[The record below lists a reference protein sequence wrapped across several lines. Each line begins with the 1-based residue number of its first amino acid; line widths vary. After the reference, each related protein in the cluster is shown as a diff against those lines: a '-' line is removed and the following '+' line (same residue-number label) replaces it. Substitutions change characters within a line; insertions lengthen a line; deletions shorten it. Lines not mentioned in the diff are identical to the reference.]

1 MAATT
6 LKRFFSGGV
15 PVALL
20 FALLLASLYLMSN
33 ATQNSEQFGRIY
45 ILLFVI
51 NVVELLILAGLIGV
65 NLGTLIRQRRNR
77 ATGSRLTTRLVVMFV
92 VLAVAPA
99 SILYYFSF
107 DFIRRGIDS
116 WFDVRV
122 QEAMDDAM
130 ELSRTALDWRIIDV
144 QRQTKQIAEDISE
157 TTPSLAQLTLDELR
171 FRSAAAEILVLNQ
184 QGTPVI
190 RSPRT
195 PQDTLGPE
203 LDRVIMA
210 QLRQGLTYV
219 GIEPGQDAGQ
229 DQYARVVVNLPEP
242 GATGGAMLQAIFP
255 VPERLGAL
263 TERVQSAYTKYE
275 RLEFLRGPLKFSFTL
290 TLSLVLLLSCFT
302 AVWLA
307 FYSARRLVA
316 PIRILAIGTRAVA
329 AGDYHRHLPEESL
342 AQDELGFLVKSFNTM
357 THRIAT
363 AQDQARLSQQTAEN
377 QKAYLETVLGHLSSG
392 VLTYTTS
399 ATLRTVNPAAE
410 KILGV
415 PMQGRQG
422 TCLDELAAEHR
433 HLRKFVEVL
442 KTKFSDECASWQAQV
457 MLFGLEGRQVL
468 MCRGACLPAPRPEDA
483 GYVVVFDD
491 ITALIQAQ
499 RDAAWGEV
507 ARRLAHE
514 IKNPLTPIQLSAERL
529 RHRYLNTMAAEERS
543 LMDRCTH
550 TIVQQVEAMKKM
562 VKAFSD
568 YARPPKLEIAPLK
581 FNDVVMEVVELYRHG
596 RSPLVVNAHLD
607 PRIGLVDADSGRL
620 RQLLHNLIKN
630 AVEAMADEDRPKVT
644 VITRLQV
651 TDELHALELSVCD
664 NGPGIPEDMLGR
676 LFEPYVSAKPKGS
689 GLGLAIVKKIVE
701 EHHGVIWVENVV
713 TGGAKFALR
722 LPLRAGS
729 RTGAATQTM
738 QNHDQKGMLQ

>member
-1 MAATT
+1 MA
-6 LKRFFSGGV
+6 V
-15 PVALL
+15 L

-45 ILLFVI
+45 ILLFVV
-51 NVVELLILAGLIGV
+51 NVIELLILAGLIGV

-99 SILYYFSF
+99 SVLYYFSF

-130 ELSRTALDWRIIDV
+130 ELSRTALDWRILDA
-144 QRQTKQIAEDISE
+144 QRQTKQIAEDISD
-157 TTPSLAQLTLDELR
+157 TTSSLMQLTLDELR
-171 FRSAAAEILVLNQ
+171 YRSGAAQIVVLNDE
-184 QGTPVI
+184 GTAIGGSPAGRHSAPGPV
-190 RSPRT
+190 
-195 PQDTLGPE
+195 
-203 LDRVIMA
+203 LDRVVMA
-210 QLRQGLTYV
+210 QLQQALTYV
-219 GIEPGQDAGQ
+219 GIEPGPEAGESH
-229 DQYARVVVNLPEP
+229 YARVVVNLPEP
-242 GATGGAMLQAIFP
+242 SVTGGVMLQAMYSL
-255 VPERLGAL
+255 PERLDVLA
-263 TERVQSAYTKYE
+263 ERVQSAYAQYE
-275 RLEFLRGPLKFSFTL
+275 RLEFLRGPLKFSFIL

-329 AGDYHRHLPEESL
+329 AGDYHRHLPEDSL
-342 AQDELGFLVKSFNTM
+342 AHDELGFLVKSFNAM

-363 AQDQARLSQQTAEN
+363 AQDQAHLSQQAAEN
-377 QKAYLETVLGHLSSG
+377 QKTYLETVLGHLSSG
-392 VLTYTTS
+392 VLTYTKS
-399 ATLRTVNPAAE
+399 AMLRTVNPAAE

-415 PMQGRQG
+415 ALDVRQG
-422 TCLDELAAEHR
+422 VCLDDLAAAHR
-433 HLRKFVEVL
+433 HLRKFVDVL
-442 KTKFSDECASWQAQV
+442 KAKFSDDGASWQAQV
-457 MLFGLEGRQVL
+457 VLFGQEGRQVL

-529 RHRYLNTMAAEERS
+529 RHRYLATMAPEERS

-562 VKAFSD
+562 VEAFSD
-568 YARPPKLEIAPLK
+568 YARPPKLEIAQVS
-581 FNDVVMEVVELYRHG
+581 FNDVVMEVVELYRYE
-596 RSPLVVNAHLD
+596 RSSLVVDTRLD
-607 PRIGLVDADSGRL
+607 SRIKRVDADSGRL

-630 AVEAMADEDRPKVT
+630 AVESMADGDQPKVEVT
-644 VITRLQV
+644 TRLCVSDDLQ
-651 TDELHALELSVCD
+651 ALELSVRD
-664 NGPGIPEDMLGR
+664 HGPGIPEDMLGR

-701 EHHGVIWVENVV
+701 EHNGMIWAENV
-713 TGGAKFALR
+713 TGGGAMFVLR
-722 LPLRAGS
+722 LPLRVNS
-729 RTGAATQTM
+729 RGGGAQSWK
-738 QNHDQKGMLQ
+738 NRPGRERMLR